1 LKCFFIVNEWHHETT
16 NSVTNKDKESK
27 MSQEGLENTHV
38 IAGDYKTARYA
49 KHREEML
56 AYQKKY
62 HEENHE
68 TFLQYQKEYYQRT
81 KEAKKERSNMMV
93 TCECCQKEV
102 RRGAIS
108 GHRKTKKHLKNE
120 ATYNAAMNPEVL
132 PTDTAYVK
140 TLDTDLVDEE
150 VIVFKPLRMREMI

>member
-1 LKCFFIVNEWHHETT
+1 
-16 NSVTNKDKESK
+16 

-38 IAGDYKTARYA
+38 ISGQYKTARYA
-49 KHREEML
+49 NHRKEML

-62 HEENHE
+62 HEENRD

-108 GHRKTKKHLKNE
+108 GHRKTKKHLRNE
-120 ATYNAAMNPEVL
+120 ATYNAAMKPVVL
-132 PTDTAYVK
+132 PNTSYEKTMDTVQ
-140 TLDTDLVDEE
+140 LDGE
-150 VIVFKPLRMREMI
+150 VIVFKPFRMAIRSNDV

>member
-1 LKCFFIVNEWHHETT
+1 
-16 NSVTNKDKESK
+16 
-27 MSQEGLENTHV
+27 MSQEGMENTNDV
-38 IAGDYKTARYA
+38 VGMYKTARYA

-62 HEENHE
+62 HENNHE

-93 TCECCQKEV
+93 TCECCKKEV

-108 GHRKTKKHLKNE
+108 SHRKTQKHLRNE
-120 ATYNAAMNPEVL
+120 ATYNGAINDVVL
-132 PTDTAYVK
+132 PVIDSVK
-140 TLDTDLVDEE
+140 TLDITTDDQVDGED
-150 VIVFKPLRMREMI
+150 IVYKPFRICVTV